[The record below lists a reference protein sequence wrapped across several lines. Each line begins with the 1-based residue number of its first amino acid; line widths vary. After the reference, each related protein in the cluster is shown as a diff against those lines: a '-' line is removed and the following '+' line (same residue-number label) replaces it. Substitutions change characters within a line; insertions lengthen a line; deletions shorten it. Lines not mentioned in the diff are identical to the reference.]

1 MSKEAA
7 FLVYCMEI
15 EKRARGLTGKQVYD
29 LFKTFGLFE
38 FVIDFYEL
46 LHIHGE
52 EYILQ
57 DIDAYIMEGSA

>member
-1 MSKEAA
+1 MSKESA

-15 EKRARGLTGKQVYD
+15 VKRSKGLTGKQVHS
-29 LFKTFGLFE
+29 LFRKYNLFE
-38 FVIDFYEL
+38 FVIDFYDL

-57 DIDAYIMEGSA
+57 DIDAYIAEQSA